1 MSVEKP
7 LYGFSLQ
14 ASVFEHRISRA
25 VKRPADFFAVR
36 IRLLCRSIRQE
47 KIIRTL
53 GKIIRTPILFQGS
66 YNSLVAERR
75 GFEPPIAFTI
85 LAFQA
90 GTLDHSD
97 TSP

>member
-36 IRLLCRSIRQE
+36 IDFYAKVFVR
-47 KIIRTL
+47 K
-53 GKIIRTPILFQGS
+53 KIIRTPILFQGS
-66 YNSLVAERR
+66 YNSLLAER
-75 GFEPPIAFTI
+75 
-85 LAFQA
+85 
-90 GTLDHSD
+90 
-97 TSP
+97 